1 MKSLAAFALI
11 AALCAPAGA
20 QFEQP
25 DGPRDLPDF
34 ALSAATSKS
43 LRTLS
48 KKDLLGKVW
57 VADFIFTRCQ
67 GQCPL
72 LTQRMRGLQKRL
84 PKEILLVSF
93 TIDPEYDRPKV
104 LRAYAKANGA
114 DPDRWLFAA
123 GKDQASMIPL
133 LKDGFGTAYRKD
145 DSSTCGFST
154 VHSSKFAL
162 VGRDGRVVLTYS
174 GDETDA
180 VDRLER
186 DAVGLLAGRL
196 PPQ

>member
-1 MKSLAAFALI
+1 MRIAAAVLAAAL
-11 AALCAPAGA
+11 AAPAAA

-25 DGPRDLPDF
+25 EGPRDLPDF
-34 ALSAATSKS
+34 SLSAATAKS
-43 LRTLS
+43 LRALS

-72 LTQRMRGLQKRL
+72 LTERMRGLQKRL

-93 TIDPEYDRPKV
+93 TIDPAYDRPKV
-104 LRAYAKANGA
+104 LREYARKNGA
-114 DPDRWLFAA
+114 DPARWVFAA
-123 GKDQASMIPL
+123 GKDQAAMIPL

-145 DSSTCGFST
+145 DTSDCGFST

-162 VGRDGRVVLTYS
+162 VGRDGRLVRTYAAT
-174 GDETDA
+174 ETDA
-180 VDRLER
+180 LERLER
-186 DAVGLLAGRL
+186 DAKALLAAKA
-196 PPQ
+196 Q